1 MIIESNENIHTHI
14 HLLAN
19 INSSVIHV
27 VPNGN
32 ISSPSTVNGS
42 VDCSASMQWNAI
54 QKLFTK
60 KQHRL
65 KNIRSKLRVTKTE
78 MWWGDKFGAWD

>member
-42 VDCSASMQWNAI
+42 VDCSASMQ
-54 QKLFTK
+54 
-60 KQHRL
+60 
-65 KNIRSKLRVTKTE
+65 
-78 MWWGDKFGAWD
+78 